1 MQSSVT
7 TCEIPDFETVGY
19 QPAARDSETRRIL
32 SAAWRVLERSRFRSL
47 KVRQVLA
54 ASSTSA
60 SHFYRRF
67 PSKAHLLVALL
78 EDEVQLVD
86 RQLRDRINPEAP
98 VAEQLHT
105 WLRYNIGTLYDQ
117 ARVQRTRLFLDQD
130 MLDMLPE
137 QVTMLY
143 GIFDKQLS
151 EIIQR
156 GMRKGELR
164 PGDFEADAL
173 LVGYLVRGL
182 LTSSVKE
189 GLPPDKHELLTHAH
203 AFVLR
208 ALGHSDSFRPIPTI
222 PDEEKP

>member
-1 MQSSVT
+1 MQPFATACEVRESET
-7 TCEIPDFETVGY
+7 TEYTP
-19 QPAARDSETRRIL
+19 PARDSETRRIL
-32 SAAWRVLERSRFRSL
+32 TAAWRVLERSRFRSL

-67 PSKAHLLVALL
+67 PSKAHLMLALL
-78 EDEVQLVD
+78 EDEVRLVD
-86 RQLRDRINPEAP
+86 RRLRDRIDPAAP
-98 VAEQLHT
+98 VSEQLRT
-105 WLRYNIGTLYDQ
+105 WLQYNIGTLYDQ

-130 MLDMLPE
+130 MLDILPE

-151 EIIQR
+151 EIVRR
-156 GMRKGELR
+156 GMRNGELR
-164 PGDFEADAL
+164 PGNPAGDAL

-182 LTSSVKE
+182 LTNGVKQ
-189 GLPPDKHELLTHAH
+189 GLPPDQDDLITHVH

-208 ALGHSDSFRPIPTI
+208 ALGHR
-222 PDEEKP
+222 